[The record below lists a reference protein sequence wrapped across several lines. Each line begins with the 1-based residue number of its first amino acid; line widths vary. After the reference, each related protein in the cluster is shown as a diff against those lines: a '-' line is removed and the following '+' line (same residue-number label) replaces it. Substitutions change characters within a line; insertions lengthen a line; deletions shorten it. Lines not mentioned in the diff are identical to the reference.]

1 MHTHSPQ
8 LIVSPNTHA
17 RFWDFKEIHKSERH
31 NREMTS
37 KVSSGALPA
46 RIGSTPQTPT
56 LNLFTSLFLSSF
68 KLLLKASPLGSLPRS
83 TKLLAATGDWP
94 CLNLVLPW
102 VFLTHLPPQRA
113 LGLVLHSQW
122 LSQAFA
128 SSLGFCAR
136 TISGPSCLPVCPNSS
151 HTLDIYLILIFYCL
165 LMYSPPA
172 FICSQACPPLISS
185 CLCCLSETP

>member
-1 MHTHSPQ
+1 M
-8 LIVSPNTHA
+8 I
-17 RFWDFKEIHKSERH
+17 
-31 NREMTS
+31 S
-37 KVSSGALPA
+37 KVSFGALPA
-46 RIGSTPQTPT
+46 WIGSPPQTPT
-56 LNLFTSLFLSSF
+56 LNLFVSLFFSSF

-83 TKLLAATGDWP
+83 TKLLAATGGWP

-102 VFLTHLPPQRA
+102 VFLTHRPPQRA

-128 SSLGFCAR
+128 SSPGFCAR
-136 TISGPSCLPVCPNSS
+136 MISGLPCLPVCPNSS

-172 FICSQACPPLISS
+172 FNCARACPPLISS
-185 CLCCLSETP
+185 YLCCLSETP